1 MQHFLW
7 TEMHLTLKI
16 PLFFSSTLDVVLAA
30 VTMTT
35 LDFISGSFEN
45 GV

>member
-1 MQHFLW
+1 MDRDA
-7 TEMHLTLKI
+7 TLI
-16 PLFFSSTLDVVLAA
+16 LQVPFFPRLDVVFAP